1 MTVEVLEHQ
10 SGIIRILLYLLD
22 HGQAFQ
28 MELADAGGMYDRIVT
43 VGLVKLEAL
52 SLVRRWIDENAPT
65 PRKMSA
71 LTEKGIKVAKKLK
84 EIDLLLTGK

>member
-52 SLVRRWIDENAPT
+52 GLVRRWIDENAPT

-71 LTEKGIKVAKKLK
+71 LTEKGVKVAKKLK